1 MEGLESFLPQLE
13 EALEK
18 KRAQL
23 DTQKL
28 PQLKEAFHSL
38 QVLFEGLLNMLI
50 KKGLLRE
57 DPYKYDQK
65 ITEISVPSDDVI
77 TESEKTDEVSYRL
90 SAYRN
95 QLDYLNNYY
104 QFSSSF
110 MDLGRLKRISG
121 LLGYI
126 TWRSLSD
133 TSKSP
138 TTRAFAN
145 YLSKIKMGTDTM
157 ATGIVKD
164 SLTQIEKTLRT
175 INSTMAEM
183 VGFHRESFKCQLRA
197 KVLPHV
203 EANAADVAGRR
214 DEVIRSVKR
223 AFSQQFSGEPYYPEL
238 VEEILLEDFDPEGNG
253 RREKVLEILT
263 VQEQKKDAAKKQ
275 EEVPH
280 KELLMETA
288 RILSRAGPDLSQA
301 LETVME
307 NKTALSEIRVGLGEK
322 IRRWLAKSSGRK
334 EAEQV
339 YEVEFFE
346 GADPSPRTEKLYFH
360 AFVEAVQKKAS
371 LLTALANKAGAAYRR
386 LEAAKEDQ
394 LLEFVSKQLGELQ
407 LMHRRLDSLNAFL
420 LRDTPRDEGPRLKGI
435 KLQLTAIKNCLVKAN
450 QRKHDYVSRKEEE
463 EQMRRLGIK

>member
-1 MEGLESFLPQLE
+1 MEGSESFLPRLE

-23 DTQKL
+23 DTHKL

-65 ITEISVPSDDVI
+65 ITEISVPSDDAI

-110 MDLGRLKRISG
+110 LDLGRLRRISG

-126 TWRSLSD
+126 TWKSLSD

-138 TTRAFAN
+138 TTRAFAS
-145 YLSKIKMGTDTM
+145 YLAKIKMGTDAM
-157 ATGIVKD
+157 ATGIIKD
-164 SLTQIEKTLRT
+164 SLVQVDKTLRT

-203 EANAADVAGRR
+203 EADVAGRR
-214 DEVIRSVKR
+214 DEVIRSIKR
-223 AFSQQFSGEPYYPEL
+223 TFSQQFPGEPYYPEL
-238 VEEILLEDFDPEGNG
+238 AEEILLEDFDPEGDG
-253 RREKVLEILT
+253 RREKVLELLT
-263 VQEQKKDAAKKQ
+263 VQEQKKDAVKKQ

-301 LETVME
+301 LETVIG
-307 NKTALSEIRVGLGEK
+307 NKTALSEVRVGFGEK
-322 IRRWLAKSSGRK
+322 IRRWLTKRAGRK

-360 AFVEAVQKKAS
+360 AFVDAVQKKAS
-371 LLTALANKAGAAYRR
+371 LLTALVNKAGAAYRR
-386 LEAAKEDQ
+386 LEAANEDQ
-394 LLEFVSKQLGELQ
+394 LLEFVGKQLGELQ
-407 LMHRRLDSLNAFL
+407 LMHRRLDSLNTFL
-420 LRDTPRDEGPRLKGI
+420 LKDASRDEGPRLKGI